1 MILVDT
7 NVLIYAFSPD
17 STFHTWS
24 RRTLAEA
31 AARSEAFVNA
41 VILAELC
48 VGDSDPKS
56 VLERV
61 RSWGVE
67 RLDLPAAAAPI
78 CATAFR
84 SYLLRREDEGR
95 GVAVRIPLP
104 DFFIGSHAQL
114 LGCKI
119 ATADLG
125 RYQTYFPKVNLLSPW
140 S

>member
-7 NVLIYAFSPD
+7 NILIYAFSPD
-17 STFHTWS
+17 SSFHFWS
-24 RRTLAEA
+24 RRTLAKA

-56 VLERV
+56 VMERV
-61 RSWGVE
+61 RSWGVQ

-78 CATAFR
+78 CAAAFR
-84 SYLLRREDEGR
+84 SYLLRREDLGR
-95 GVAVRIPLP
+95 RVDLRMPLP

-119 ATADLG
+119 ATADRG
-125 RYQTYFPKVNLLSPW
+125 RYKTYFPQVKLLSPL

>member
-7 NVLIYAFSPD
+7 NVLIYAFSPG
-17 STFHTWS
+17 SPFHIWS
-24 RRTLAEA
+24 RHTLAQA
-31 AARSEAFVNA
+31 AARSEAFVNT

-56 VLERV
+56 VMERV
-61 RSWGVE
+61 RSWGV
-67 RLDLPAAAAPI
+67 RSLDLPAAAAPI
-78 CATAFR
+78 GATAFR
-84 SYLLRREDEGR
+84 NYLLRRENEGGR
-95 GVAVRIPLP
+95 VALRIPLP

-125 RYQTYFPKVNLLSPW
+125 RYKTYFPQVKLLTPTS
-140 S
+140 